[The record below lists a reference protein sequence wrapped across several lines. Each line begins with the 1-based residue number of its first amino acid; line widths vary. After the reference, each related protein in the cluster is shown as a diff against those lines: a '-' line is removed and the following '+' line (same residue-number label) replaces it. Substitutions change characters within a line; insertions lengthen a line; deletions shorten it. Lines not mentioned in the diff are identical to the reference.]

1 MTNSAFFGHLFCL
14 HIRAHLGKGIKI
26 AINFF
31 TTITSRNCMVIDYSF
46 CQAARVVS
54 EKTSFSCCTTHIC
67 KGLIEIPSHPWS
79 IKIVK
84 IEVAGFKFYIPTC
97 TFSKVQF
104 QILIEIPFGSLEIH
118 CFKRKMLGN
127 GGCKLRYVDLIYCDH
142 IITRSEVIISI
153 PKYF

>member
-1 MTNSAFFGHLFCL
+1 MTSSVIFGHLFCL
-14 HIRAHLGKGIKI
+14 HIRAHLSDWLQWFVLRKRYYNSYELLHKELL
-26 AINFF
+26 
-31 TTITSRNCMVIDYSF
+31 VK
-46 CQAARVVS
+46 
-54 EKTSFSCCTTHIC
+54 KTSFSCYTTHIC

-118 CFKRKMLGN
+118 CLKRKMLGN
-127 GGCKLRYVDLIYCDH
+127 GGCKLRYVNLIYCDH